1 MNHNQIGI
9 FFQAKIVWEDPSSML
24 SSAGKST
31 ISTSSCLDNDLDF
44 ETDKQG
50 AQHISGNKQR
60 HDASAIKEEIGI
72 EMDWENEQEV
82 EFDPTEPP
90 KKKYHR
96 GGAYCCVRGCH
107 SRKGREKVSFFKVG

>member
-24 SSAGKST
+24 SSTGKST
-31 ISTSSCLDNDLDF
+31 ISTSSCLDNDLDV

-50 AQHISGNKQR
+50 AQHISGNKQG
-60 HDASAIKEEIGI
+60 HEASAIKEEIGI

-90 KKKYHR
+90 QKKYHR